1 MEKEINNINPEKTT
15 INDSNPPQ
23 IFKKSSK
30 VPASVSIEK
39 SEFPQNLNLIL
50 HLQTCPQEE

>member
-15 INDSNPPQ
+15 INDSNPPK
-23 IFKKSSK
+23 ILKKSSK

-39 SEFPQNLNLIL
+39 SEFPQNLNLML
-50 HLQTCPQEE
+50 HLQTCLQKE

>member
-23 IFKKSSK
+23 IFNKSSK

-50 HLQTCPQEE
+50 HLQTCLQEE

>member
-1 MEKEINNINPEKTT
+1 MEKEINNINPEKT
-15 INDSNPPQ
+15 INDSNPPK

-50 HLQTCPQEE
+50 HLQTCLQEE